1 MRVKDWLEQAKRTV
15 SSAEH
20 SAKGGFFED
29 ACFLSHQA
37 ALLSVV
43 GLLIRLGEV
52 ETGPSVYYMLRR
64 VEGTT
69 KEILHK
75 ARILDTF
82 YLPSRYPYCF
92 EKGTPKDYFDEETAK
107 EAIENAKNILEFVER
122 QLG

>member
-1 MRVKDWLEQAKRTV
+1 MRVKDWLEQAKRTI

-20 SAKGGFFED
+20 SLKGGFYED
-29 ACFLSHQA
+29 ASYLSHQA
-37 ALLSVV
+37 AVLAVI

-52 ETGPSVYYMLRR
+52 ETGSSVYYMLKKVKGSTQEVLHNAR
-64 VEGTT
+64 V
-69 KEILHK
+69 
-75 ARILDTF
+75 LDTY

-107 EAIENAKNILEFVER
+107 EAIESAKSVLEFVEK